1 MLDRLLT
8 TSGCR
13 HVTTLTD
20 PRDVIGQMPIAR
32 PDLIILDLHM
42 PHLDGFE
49 VMQALRPLLSVERY
63 LPMLIIT
70 ADDAPPV
77 KQRALAMGA
86 RDFLAKPFDS
96 VEALLRIRNLLV
108 TRQLYAQL
116 EREQQRLEL
125 AVEERTRALASTH
138 IEIVYRLAR
147 AAEYR
152 DDNTGEHTRR
162 VGRLSGELAR
172 MLGLSEGDAAMIER
186 AAPLHDVGKVG
197 VPDAILLKPSKLAAG
212 ELDIIRT
219 HPAMGARILSGSR
232 VPLLRMAEEIAHAHH
247 ERWDGSG
254 YPHGRSGEGHPAR
267 RTHRGPGR
275 RLRRDDARPSLQA
288 GHRARAGPR
297 DRRERARPPLRP
309 AGGRRLRPRLPEL
322 AGGIGVRASGNK
334 RPRNQGDQ
342 ETKQP
347 TRPALVPLVAW
358 SLGYLS
364 LSASAAVHSHAA
376 PRTPL
381 ESPCCAGTSRVS
393 TRSLNTQAGQR
404 PGTCA

>member
-1 MLDRLLT
+1 VPQRAGSHSYNRASVIAVGDVLGAARILVIDDEPANVRMLDRLLT

-20 PRDVIGQMPIAR
+20 PREVIGQMPIAR

-116 EREQQRLEL
+116 EREQQRLEQ

-162 VGRLSGELAR
+162 VGRLSGALAR
-172 MLGLSEGDAAMIER
+172 TLGLADGDAAMIER

-197 VPDAILLKPSKLAAG
+197 VPDHVLLKPGKLTATERQLMEQHAEIGYRILTGSRSELLRLAA
-212 ELDIIRT
+212 T
-219 HPAMGARILSGSR
+219 
-232 VPLLRMAEEIAHAHH
+232 IAWTHH
-247 ERWDGSG
+247 ERLDGSG
-254 YPHGRSGEGHPAR
+254 YPRGLRAREIPQEGRIAAVADVFDALTRDRVYRPRFS
-267 RTHRGPGR
+267 RGDA
-275 RLRRDDARPSLQA
+275 LQMMSDARESAFDPDA
-288 GHRARAGPR
+288 V
-297 DRRERARPPLRP
+297 D
-309 AGGRRLRPRLPEL
+309 
-322 AGGIGVRASGNK
+322 
-334 RPRNQGDQ
+334 
-342 ETKQP
+342 
-347 TRPALVPLVAW
+347 ALV
-358 SLGYLS
+358 
-364 LSASAAVHSHAA
+364 ASVERDGA
-376 PRTPL
+376 L
-381 ESPCCAGTSRVS
+381 
-393 TRSLNTQAGQR
+393 
-404 PGTCA
+404 

>member
-1 MLDRLLT
+1 MIAVGDVLGAARILVIDDEPANVRMLDRLLT

-20 PRDVIGQMPIAR
+20 PREVIGQMPIAR

-162 VGRLSGELAR
+162 VGRLSGALAR
-172 MLGLSEGDAAMIER
+172 TLGLSDGDAAMIER

-197 VPDAILLKPSKLAAG
+197 VPDAILLKPAQ
-212 ELDIIRT
+212 
-219 HPAMGARILSGSR
+219 LS
-232 VPLLRMAEEIAHAHH
+232 
-247 ERWDGSG
+247 
-254 YPHGRSGEGHPAR
+254 R
-267 RTHRGPGR
+267 R
-275 RLRRDDARPSLQA
+275 
-288 GHRARAGPR
+288 RARHHPHPSGDGRAHPVRQPR
-297 DRRERARPPLRP
+297 AAAADGRGDRARPPR
-309 AGGRRLRPRLPEL
+309 AMGRHAAIRTAAR
-322 AGGIGVRASGNK
+322 ARAS
-334 RPRNQGDQ
+334 RS
-342 ETKQP
+342 
-347 TRPALVPLVAW
+347 PA
-358 SLGYLS
+358 
-364 LSASAAVHSHAA
+364 AS
-376 PRTPL
+376 
-381 ESPCCAGTSRVS
+381 SPWPMPS
-393 TRSLNTQAGQR
+393 TR
-404 PGTCA
+404 

>member
-1 MLDRLLT
+1 MIAVGDVLGAARILVIDDEPANVRMLDRLLT

-20 PRDVIGQMPIAR
+20 PREVVGQMPIAR

-70 ADDAPPV
+70 ADDAPSV

-125 AVEERTRALASTH
+125 AVEERTHALASTH

-172 MLGLSEGDAAMIER
+172 TLGLADGDAVMIER

-197 VPDAILLKPSKLAAG
+197 VPDAILLKPAQLSPG

-232 VPLLRMAEEIAHAHH
+232 VPLLRMAEEIALTHH
-247 ERWDGSG
+247 ERFDGSG
-254 YPHGRSGEGHPAR
+254 YPNGLRGEEIPVSGRICAIVDVFDALMSARTYKDAWTLDAALDELRHGRG
-267 RTHRGPGR
+267 THFDPE
-275 RLRRDDARPSLQA
+275 LLDEFIELAPSLL
-288 GHRARAGPR
+288 R
-297 DRRERARPPLRP
+297 DLTDR
-309 AGGRRLRPRLPEL
+309 G
-322 AGGIGVRASGNK
+322 
-334 RPRNQGDQ
+334 
-342 ETKQP
+342 
-347 TRPALVPLVAW
+347 LVA
-358 SLGYLS
+358 Y
-364 LSASAAVHSHAA
+364 A
-376 PRTPL
+376 PRT
-381 ESPCCAGTSRVS
+381 S
-393 TRSLNTQAGQR
+393 TQTKAEAKETARS
-404 PGTCA
+404 